1 MTEREHAVKYPSYY
15 VDGDGRG
22 GWGARGHIVEYSYAN
37 PYWTTDK

>member
-22 GWGARGHIVEYSYAN
+22 GWGARGLVEYSYAN